1 VVSISACHSQER
13 FAGDRGS
20 IPRQR
25 VPIFHFA
32 LFVGMRRCVL
42 VLCLAMS
49 TLLQRQRLFF
59 LVYIEALSVL
69 KALFSW
75 T

>member
-1 VVSISACHSQER
+1 
-13 FAGDRGS
+13 
-20 IPRQR
+20 
-25 VPIFHFA
+25 
-32 LFVGMRRCVL
+32 
-42 VLCLAMS
+42 MS